1 MFIPLPS
8 SLLLLDISHSSPNG
22 FNSWGSTWYC
32 SDPPQIHERFVEEYC
47 ASIFMMVQWNPLM
60 WTHLIMVPD

>member
-1 MFIPLPS
+1 MTGETKLLLLYIYLMFIPLPS

-47 ASIFMMVQWNPLM
+47 ASIFMMV
-60 WTHLIMVPD
+60 